1 MHAGCSLD
9 YYIEYRKVLVLS
21 GRNFLIK
28 RKRVITKV
36 WFMGCEKLKKKYA
49 AAQHQKE

>member
-21 GRNFLIK
+21 GRNFLLL
-28 RKRVITKV
+28 
-36 WFMGCEKLKKKYA
+36 GEEQYYN
-49 AAQHQKE
+49 